1 VDIKELKLNELYRR
15 GIIAQTYLKPYQM
28 ALYNTIAQ
36 SSNTLIVPNTSRR
49 FGKSTVCVL
58 YCVEQALRSKCH
70 IRYATAF
77 RTDLEAFIEP
87 VFNSVLEG
95 CPGDC
100 MPEWSAYAKK
110 WCFRNGSTIKLIGLD
125 KNPNGLRGN
134 NLDILMVDE
143 AAFIANLEYLYKSVI
158 VPATMKRKFKLV
170 FPSTPPESPEHFW
183 SRELIPKAKANGT
196 YLELTIDSITDL
208 PPEEKERLLNEV
220 GGIQSSAAQREFYCK
235 IIVDE
240 TRAVAPS
247 FRAERHVA
255 VADYTNIKWDYVG
268 DSGGLRDKTSILQ
281 VGWSHILQKT
291 LIRSELT
298 CEPNTAT
305 PILAQRFK
313 DWSKTDTFVLDAH
326 GQTRVDLAALGL
338 KVAMPVK
345 DDFTAGIQM
354 MNAIFHNDQIIID
367 PSCEM
372 LIASLSGGLL
382 TVDRKDYERTERLG
396 HCDSV
401 AALIYAIRHVDKMT
415 DLRPPP
421 PKESIFHLPKPN
433 PAQAILKAF
442 N

>member
-1 VDIKELKLNELYRR
+1 MDINELRRNELYRR
-15 GIIAQTYLKPYQM
+15 GVIAPLYLKPYQLE
-28 ALYNTIAQ
+28 LYNCIRQ
-36 SSNTLIVPNTSRR
+36 LGNTLIVPNTSRR

-58 YCVEQALRSKCH
+58 FCVEQALQSKCH

-87 VFNSVLEG
+87 VFNSVLEN
-95 CPGDC
+95 CPDDC
-100 MPEWSAYAKK
+100 RPEWSASTKI
-110 WCFRNGSTIKLIGLD
+110 WEFRNGSTIKLIGLD

-134 NLDILMVDE
+134 NLDILIIDE

-208 PPEEKERLLNEV
+208 PPEEKERLINEV
-220 GGIQSSAAQREFYCK
+220 GGIHSSAAQREFYCK

-247 FRAERHVA
+247 FRADRHVA
-255 VADYTNIKWDYVG
+255 ATDHKYIKWDYVG
-268 DSGGLRDKTSILQ
+268 DSGGLRDKTSILK
-281 VGWSHILQKT
+281 VGWSHPLQMAV
-291 LIRSELT
+291 IASELT

-305 PILAQRFK
+305 PILAREFK
-313 DWSKTDTFVLDAH
+313 AWSGTDTFILDAH

-354 MNAIFHNDQIIID
+354 MNAVFHNDQILID
-367 PSCEM
+367 PSCTM
-372 LIASLSGGLL
+372 LIASLQGGLL
-382 TVDRKDYERTERLG
+382 TQDRKDYERTERLG

-401 AALIYAIRHVDKMT
+401 AALIYAIRHVDKTT

-421 PKESIFHLPKPN
+421 PKETMWALPTPN
-433 PAQAILKAF
+433 PAMAILKAF